1 MLKSYFRV
9 AMRSLFKNKAHS
21 FINIAGLSIGLAVT
35 MLIGLWIHD
44 ELSFN
49 KYHQNYDRIGQVMTH
64 NGDGTYSS
72 LPIPLGT
79 QLRSAYP
86 SDFRWVVLSTDA
98 EQHILSVTDVPPE
111 GTPPSQEAQGT
122 TTGRFTQT
130 GRFMEPEAPAMLT
143 LKMERGTRAGL
154 QDPRSILLRHSLA
167 KKLFGEKDPINQLI
181 ELDNKQIVKVTG
193 VYAELPDNSDFKDAA
208 FIAPWDLYVSANP
221 WVKDAEDNW
230 KENAFK
236 IFVQLAP
243 GADAGSISAKIKDL
257 KLSHI
262 SKEKAASLKPEFF
275 IHPMNK
281 WHLYSKFENRK
292 IVTSGQ
298 LKFVWFY
305 GITGAFVLL
314 LACINFM
321 NLSTARSERRA
332 REVGI
337 RKAVGSLRTQLI
349 LQFLGE
355 SLLIVVIAFAFSLL
369 LATLALPLFNNLAD
383 KRMSIF
389 WYNPWFWSLSAV
401 FILFTGLVSG
411 SYPAFYLSSFSSV
424 KVLKGEFKAGRFAA
438 VPRKVLIVL
447 QFTVSVSL
455 IIGTLI
461 VLQQI
466 QYAQNRPV
474 GYDREGLITVNMT
487 TPEIYGHYEV
497 MRNDLINSGAAI
509 NMAESNSPTT
519 EVWSNQSGFD
529 WNGKDPNL
537 NPSFAIIK
545 STHDYGK
552 TIGWQF
558 AAGRNF
564 SRDFASDSAGMI
576 LNESAVKYM
585 GLKDPVGATVK
596 YLYSDRK
603 DQNYHVIG
611 VIRDMLIQSPFDPVK
626 PSIMMMDYESASV
639 ITVRL
644 NPSMSA
650 GEALPKIAAVFKKYN
665 PGAPFDYTFNDEE
678 YAKKFSA
685 EERIGSLAIF
695 FAVFAVF
702 ISCLGLFGLASFMV
716 EQRTKEIGVRKIL
729 GASVLQLWGLL
740 SKDFLKLVFISFF
753 IAIPLSYYVM
763 HGWLQQYNYRVAISA
778 WVFGVTMLMA
788 LLITMATV
796 SFQSIRASLANPV
809 KSLRTE

>member
-1 MLKSYFRV
+1 MIRNYVKIAWRNLV
-9 AMRSLFKNKAHS
+9 KNKTYS
-21 FINIAGLSIGLAVT
+21 SINILGLALGMAVAL
-35 MLIGLWIHD
+35 LIGLWIWD

-49 KYHQNYDRIGQVMTH
+49 KNFSNYDRVVRVMINSTH
-64 NGDGTYSS
+64 GNDTRTMGSV
-72 LPIPLGT
+72 PIPLAT
-79 QLRSAYP
+79 ELRTKYAG
-86 SDFRWVVLSTDA
+86 DFKKVALASWNFSNILTVGDKMLSK
-98 EQHILSVTDVPPE
+98 E
-111 GTPPSQEAQGT
+111 GTYAQPEFAEIFSVPMISGSSSSLADPS
-122 TTGRFTQT
+122 
-130 GRFMEPEAPAMLT
+130 
-143 LKMERGTRAGL
+143 
-154 QDPRSILLRHSLA
+154 SILISQSLA
-167 KKLFGEKDPINQLI
+167 VSLFGKEDPM
-181 ELDNKQIVKVTG
+181 NKTIRFGNKNNLKVTG
-193 VYAELPDNSDFKDAA
+193 VYPDFPYNSEWREVTYLVSWAY
-208 FIAPWDLYVSANP
+208 YVADRD
-221 WVKDAEDNW
+221 WVKNSEQAWNNNSFQIYAQLQDHADLGKVDAKVRTSLNGHDR
-230 KENAFK
+230 
-236 IFVQLAP
+236 
-243 GADAGSISAKIKDL
+243 KD
-257 KLSHI
+257 
-262 SKEKAASLKPEFF
+262 KPEVVL
-275 IHPMNK
+275 HSMSK
-281 WHLYSKFENRK
+281 WHLYNEFKEGRNTGGT
-292 IVTSGQ
+292 IQ
-298 LKFVWFY
+298 FVWMF
-305 GITGAFVLL
+305 GIIGSFVLL